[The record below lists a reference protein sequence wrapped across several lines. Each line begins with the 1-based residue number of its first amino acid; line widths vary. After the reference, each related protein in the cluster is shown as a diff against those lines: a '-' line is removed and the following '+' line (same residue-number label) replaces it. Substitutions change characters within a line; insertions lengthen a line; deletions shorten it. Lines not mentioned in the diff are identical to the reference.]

1 MSNKPWHEAVSEK
14 LEDINEMNDCHL
26 AHFAVANHEIII
38 DSSLSAEEFHELC
51 RVTLRA
57 LGEID

>member
-1 MSNKPWHEAVSEK
+1 MSNKPWHEAVDEK
-14 LEDINEMNDCHL
+14 MNEVAEGSSD
-26 AHFAVANHEIII
+26 HFLFFDVTDAGITI
-38 DSSLSAEEFHELC
+38 DGSLSAEKFHELC